1 MLLATGITFSPSQSH
16 EQQQYESW
24 CSNSPTVTW
33 NRVMDL
39 SIFATSLMA
48 LAQLRTIKQWSPK
61 GNDHVGCFETLSLP
75 VYDGVHGC
83 GICVVHART
92 SRILLHAQSQGL
104 SADLRPTTLSFW
116 AVACCA
122 LQSLVKSLKFET
134 SCDLQ
139 EAGAGTLLN
148 DSILF
153 ACHRISCNINLH
165 TTIADHW
172 HVEHL
177 LASQI
182 LAHQLGFGFIWQG
195 RTCTLVESHIVNS

>member
-24 CSNSPTVTW
+24 CSNSPTVLGIESWICQSLQLVWWPWHSFELSNSGLQREMTTW
-33 NRVMDL
+33 ARA
-39 SIFATSLMA
+39 F
-48 LAQLRTIKQWSPK
+48 K
-61 GNDHVGCFETLSLP
+61 GKSYQAPCFETLSLP

-92 SRILLHAQSQGL
+92 SRILLHSQSLGL

-153 ACHRISCNINLH
+153 ACHRISCNTNLH

-172 HVEHL
+172 HV
-177 LASQI
+177 
-182 LAHQLGFGFIWQG
+182 
-195 RTCTLVESHIVNS
+195 

>member
-1 MLLATGITFSPSQSH
+1 MT
-16 EQQQYESW
+16 
-24 CSNSPTVTW
+24 TW
-33 NRVMDL
+33 ARA
-39 SIFATSLMA
+39 F
-48 LAQLRTIKQWSPK
+48 K
-61 GNDHVGCFETLSLP
+61 GKSYQAPCFETLSLP

-182 LAHQLGFGFIWQG
+182 LAHQLGFGFVWQG

>member
-1 MLLATGITFSPSQSH
+1 MRDLCGTCKNIKNFVACAVSRSFCGLAANHPEF
-16 EQQQYESW
+16 
-24 CSNSPTVTW
+24 
-33 NRVMDL
+33 L
-39 SIFATSLMA
+39 
-48 LAQLRTIKQWSPK
+48 
-61 GNDHVGCFETLSLP
+61 
-75 VYDGVHGC
+75 GC
-83 GICVVHART
+83 G
-92 SRILLHAQSQGL
+92 LL
-104 SADLRPTTLSFW
+104 
-116 AVACCA
+116 A

-139 EAGAGTLLN
+139 EAGAGTRLN

-182 LAHQLGFGFIWQG
+182 LAHQLGFDLGSSG
-195 RTCTLVESHIVNS
+195 KGEHVL

>member
-1 MLLATGITFSPSQSH
+1 MT
-16 EQQQYESW
+16 
-24 CSNSPTVTW
+24 TW
-33 NRVMDL
+33 ARA
-39 SIFATSLMA
+39 F
-48 LAQLRTIKQWSPK
+48 K
-61 GNDHVGCFETLSLP
+61 GKSYQAPCFETLSLP

-134 SCDLQ
+134 LCDLQ

-182 LAHQLGFGFIWQG
+182 LAHQELGFGFIWQG